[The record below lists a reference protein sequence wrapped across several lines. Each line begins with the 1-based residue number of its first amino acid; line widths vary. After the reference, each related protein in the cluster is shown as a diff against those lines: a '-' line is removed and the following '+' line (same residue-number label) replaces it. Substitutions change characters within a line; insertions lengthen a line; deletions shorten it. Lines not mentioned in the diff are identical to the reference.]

1 MDDDDIQE
9 RIHFLSQESLE
20 HVARQTVVIELL
32 LEDQTHRL
40 RSSLEDLES
49 IDSTVHV
56 ASRRLSSIRNSCK
69 SAASSSASSFA
80 AASAATANAAA
91 AAANRA
97 ESRDATGIISAT
109 EDGGRQKGRDVP
121 ENDTAKE
128 GQHLI

>member
-1 MDDDDIQE
+1 MDEDDIQE

-80 AASAATANAAA
+80 ASAAAANAAA

-121 ENDTAKE
+121 ENDAAKE